1 MRIIYANDICKS
13 PEVVFPWIAEPNKAI
28 QWQKNVK
35 LELIIHTAKSD
46 DRIRAV
52 LLNGSRA
59 NPNATCDPFQDFDI
73 VYLVTEAASFY
84 HDFNW
89 IKRFG
94 EIMILQL
101 PDDMEDPPPSPS
113 EGFAYLMQFM
123 DGNRI
128 DLGIFPIEKLGE
140 RLQDSLTKVLL
151 DKDNL
156 IAPVAPASELD
167 YLPKPPTAKQFADC
181 CNEFWWVCPYVARGL
196 LRGQVTYAKYMVDPI
211 LRNQLM
217 KMLCWYIGVQT
228 QFTKNPGGFGKYLQK
243 YLEPESWDMLIKTYA
258 DASVENTWDAL
269 DIICLLFRKVAL
281 CVAEHFHCL
290 NLLPNPLKLAGV

>member
-1 MRIIYANDICKS
+1 MMRTEN
-13 PEVVFPWIAEPNKAI
+13 EM
-28 QWQKNVK
+28 
-35 LELIIHTAKSD
+35 LELIINTARSD

-59 NPNATCDPFQDFDI
+59 NPNTPHDLFQDFDI
-73 VYLVTEAASFY
+73 VYLVTEAASFH

-128 DLGIFPIEKLGE
+128 DLSIVPTEKLSE

-151 DKDNL
+151 DKDHL
-156 IAPVAPASELD
+156 IPLLAPPSEFN
-167 YLPKPPTAKQFADC
+167 YLPQQPTTKQFNYC
-181 CNEFWWVCPYVARGL
+181 CNEFWWMCSYVAKGL
-196 LRGQVTYAKYMVDPI
+196 WRGQMTYAKYMVEPV
-211 LRNQLM
+211 LREELM
-217 KMLCWYIGVQT
+217 KMLCWHIGVQT
-228 QFTKNPGGFGKYLQK
+228 QFSKNPGAFGKHLQK
-243 YLEPESWDMLIKTYA
+243 YLEPELWDMLMKTYA
-258 DASVENTWDAL
+258 DASIENTWDAL
-269 DIICLLFRKVAL
+269 EMMCRLFRKVAL
-281 CVAEHFHCL
+281 RVAEHFSFEYPEGDDRRVSAYLKHVRR
-290 NLLPNPLKLAGV
+290 LPNNAVEIYG

>member
-1 MRIIYANDICKS
+1 MMRTES
-13 PEVVFPWIAEPNKAI
+13 EM
-28 QWQKNVK
+28 
-35 LELIIHTAKSD
+35 LELIINTAQSD

-59 NPNATCDPFQDFDI
+59 NPNTLSDLFQDFDI
-73 VYLVTEAASFY
+73 VYLVTDTTPFY

-101 PDDMEDPPPSPS
+101 PDDMQDPPPSPS
-113 EGFAYLMQFM
+113 EGFAYLMQFI

-128 DLGIFPIEKLGE
+128 GLSIVPIEKLSE

-156 IAPVAPASELD
+156 IPSLVAPNENN
-167 YLPKPPTAKQFADC
+167 YLPQPPTTKQFADC
-181 CNEFWWVCPYVARGL
+181 CNEFWWMCSYVAKGL
-196 LRGQVTYAKYMVDPI
+196 WRGQVTYAKYMVDPV
-211 LRNQLM
+211 LRDELM
-217 KMLCWYIGVQT
+217 KMLCWYVGVQT
-228 QFTKNPGGFGKYLQK
+228 QFSKNPGSFGKYIQK
-243 YLEPESWDMLIKTYA
+243 HLEPELWDMLMKTYA

-269 DIICLLFRKVAL
+269 DMMCRLFRKVAIR
-281 CVAEHFHCL
+281 VAEHFSFAYPEADDHRVSGYL
-290 NLLPNPLKLAGV
+290 KYMRMLPKNSTEIYP

>member
-1 MRIIYANDICKS
+1 MMRT
-13 PEVVFPWIAEPNKAI
+13 EHEM
-28 QWQKNVK
+28 
-35 LELIIHTAKSD
+35 LELIIKTAQSD

-59 NPNATCDPFQDFDI
+59 NPNTPRDLFQDFDI

-94 EIMILQL
+94 ELMILQL
-101 PDDMEDPPPSPS
+101 PDDMQDLPSNPS

-128 DLGIFPIEKLGE
+128 DLSIIPIEKLSE

-156 IAPVAPASELD
+156 IPPLASPNERN
-167 YLPKPPTAKQFADC
+167 YLPQSPTTKQFADC
-181 CNEFWWVCPYVARGL
+181 CNEFWWMCPYVAKGL
-196 LRGQVTYAKYMVDPI
+196 WRGQMTYAKYMVDPV
-211 LRNQLM
+211 LREELM
-217 KMLCWYIGVQT
+217 KMLCWYVGVQT
-228 QFTKNPGGFGKYLQK
+228 QFSKNLGSFGKYLQK
-243 YLEPESWDMLIKTYA
+243 YLEPELWDMLMKTYS

-269 DIICLLFRKVAL
+269 DMMCRLFSKVAL
-281 CVAEHFHCL
+281 RVAEHFNFEYPEGDDRRVSAH
-290 NLLPNPLKLAGV
+290 LKHVRVLSKNTAEIYP